1 MEKIRNLSIRR
12 SFALYLSV
20 AMILSFFCAV
30 LVQGAAEQFQIH
42 LYRKHL
48 KEETYYEALEEV
60 IYEENLVYWG
70 NSHGVELS
78 DVENFLSETCDF
90 LITWSGLLIPMIGC
104 GGAILLFYR
113 KKIQPPLDAMSQAL
127 EAIAREE
134 WEHSIDY
141 QNRDELG
148 QLCEKFEQMRLQLKD
163 NNRKLWG
170 MIEEEKALRSAI
182 AHDIRSPLAVLR
194 GYQEMLLEFVPQE
207 RLDKDKVMEILRTGL
222 DQIERMNR
230 FVDTMKELSR
240 LEERTVVCEKIS
252 VRELAQTMEETGNL
266 LAAEAG
272 KQCLAAYKG
281 KSEIQADRELIL
293 EVYENLLTN
302 AVRYAKK
309 EVAVTLE
316 AGEKFLVLTV
326 KDDGEGF
333 REDAETVTK
342 AYYHSNPLDDLK
354 HFGLG
359 LYMSR
364 MYCEKHGGRLL
375 ISNCPGGCVQAE
387 FREGI
392 EEQNR

>member
-30 LVQGAAEQFQIH
+30 LVQGTAEQFQIH

-134 WEHSIDY
+134 WDHSIDY

-148 QLCEKFEQMRLQLKD
+148 QLCGKFEQMRLQLKD

-194 GYQEMLLEFVPQE
+194 GYQEMLLE
-207 RLDKDKVMEILRTGL
+207 
-222 DQIERMNR
+222 
-230 FVDTMKELSR
+230 
-240 LEERTVVCEKIS
+240 
-252 VRELAQTMEETGNL
+252 
-266 LAAEAG
+266 
-272 KQCLAAYKG
+272 
-281 KSEIQADRELIL
+281 
-293 EVYENLLTN
+293 VYENLLTN

-316 AGEKFLVLTV
+316 AGEEFLVLTV

-342 AYYHSNPLDDLK
+342 AYYHSNPLDDLE

-359 LYMSR
+359 LYLSR

>member
-1 MEKIRNLSIRR
+1 M
-12 SFALYLSV
+12 
-20 AMILSFFCAV
+20 
-30 LVQGAAEQFQIH
+30 
-42 LYRKHL
+42 
-48 KEETYYEALEEV
+48 
-60 IYEENLVYWG
+60 
-70 NSHGVELS
+70 
-78 DVENFLSETCDF
+78 
-90 LITWSGLLIPMIGC
+90 
-104 GGAILLFYR
+104 
-113 KKIQPPLDAMSQAL
+113 
-127 EAIAREE
+127 
-134 WEHSIDY
+134 
-141 QNRDELG
+141 
-148 QLCEKFEQMRLQLKD
+148 
-163 NNRKLWG
+163 
-170 MIEEEKALRSAI
+170 
-182 AHDIRSPLAVLR
+182 
-194 GYQEMLLEFVPQE
+194 
-207 RLDKDKVMEILRTGL
+207 
-222 DQIERMNR
+222 DQIDRMNR

-272 KQCLAAYKG
+272 KQCFAAYKG

-359 LYMSR
+359 LYLSR